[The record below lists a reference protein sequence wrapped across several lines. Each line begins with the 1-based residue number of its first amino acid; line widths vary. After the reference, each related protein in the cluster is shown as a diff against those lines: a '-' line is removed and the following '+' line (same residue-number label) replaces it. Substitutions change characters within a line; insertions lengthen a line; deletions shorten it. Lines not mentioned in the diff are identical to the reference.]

1 MQRMIGV
8 LMLATVAC
16 QAVAQPKDA
25 GEQRQWLLDQVRRG
39 EALHRDDLV
48 RDALGRLQLLEPR
61 NPDVLLAAL
70 SLALREKNITEAEQL
85 SARINALAPGSLQAR
100 HAARLLALQ
109 QPETARRLQQ
119 ARLLAVTGR
128 NQEALAVYEQLFAGE
143 PPSLE
148 LALDYW
154 RVRGNLPGQRPEAI
168 RQLQQLDQQYPG
180 SAGLRQTLAGWLF
193 AEKRDREAL
202 ALLDQLARD
211 PGARDAAAQREF
223 DYLSGQ
229 AVSSSSAAA
238 WQAFLKR
245 YPASPLLA
253 QASANL
259 QQQRTLLADP
269 SWQAGQRGKALLDKG
284 RNAEA
289 EVQLRRA
296 LRRYPDDAS
305 LHGALGYALMRQ
317 GRYDNANTAFRTA
330 SAKEQD
336 TYWIS
341 QWKDLESSS
350 QYWAQLHNA
359 ERALQANNLRGAR
372 ALYLQARQQRPKDEY
387 ALLGLADVSLAEGDA
402 IAAERQFLQVRRMA
416 PDNESAV
423 RGLMRVYQAQSP
435 AKAQAYLDSLPPR
448 QQVQFASLRRS
459 LELAH
464 LRQQGDQ
471 ALQREDWAA
480 ASQVLAQAT
489 ALAPDEPWLVYQ
501 LANSL
506 RHQGRTAEA
515 DAAFAKLVQ
524 HQPHDPATRYAHGLF
539 LESSDRDALALDSL
553 GAAPQATWSADM
565 RALQQR
571 IQRRVTLA
579 SAQQLQAQGRVTE
592 ATALLEA
599 GLARGEGGPDDLMLL
614 ADWAAARGEPD
625 KARGY
630 YQRVLAVQP
639 GRPEARLGVIES
651 ALAEG
656 NLAKARHMLTVQ
668 VPQLADDDSNAQRR
682 LAAVW
687 AALGEHDQ
695 AARLLDRIASQ
706 QPRPDPLLRR
716 DAARLV
722 AKDDPQRALDLYAA
736 AMADAQLLDRAAAS
750 PRDDRALTLA
760 SREQEADDWLARSL
774 RSDVDAL
781 YRQRNTHVTLMHDYG
796 WRQDDGTPG
805 TSELSTQSTLLHVD
819 TPWQDGTAFARVERI
834 GMDAGSFEQN
844 DQGRYT
850 PDFGSCQFV
859 GQTADGKSLPA
870 CTGGSQTA
878 DGSVLALGWQGG
890 RWAVDLGTTQGYA
903 VNNWLGGATLS
914 GDLGQV
920 GWSLTA
926 SRRPMSNSLLS
937 FAGARDR
944 PTGVRWGGVT
954 ANGGTLGLSWDQG
967 GDNGIWASLG
977 HHWLYGENVA
987 DNQRTRAMAGYY
999 HRVVERADERVRV
1012 GLTLMHWRHDKDLG
1026 GYSLGQGGYYSPQR
1040 YTSVGVP
1047 VSYAWRNYDWSLL
1060 LEGSVSWSQAHS
1072 GSSRL
1077 YPDAHV
1083 NRRVL
1088 AQYGV
1093 DSNIDAMSEAS
1104 DSSGLGYRLRGLF
1117 ERRLSDRWVL
1127 GGGFDWQH
1135 SDDYAP
1141 SHAMLYL
1148 RYLFEPWRGNLAL
1161 PVTPLEPYSEWR

>member
-70 SLALREKNITEAEQL
+70 SLALREKNSTEAGQL
-85 SARINALAPGSLQAR
+85 GARINALAPGSLPARQAT
-100 HAARLLALQ
+100 RLLALQ
-109 QPETARRLQQ
+109 QPEAVRRLQQ

-128 NQEALAVYEQLFAGE
+128 NQEALAVYEQLFAAE

-154 RVRGNLPGQRPEAI
+154 RVRGNLPGQRLEAI

-180 SAGLRQTLAGWLF
+180 NAGLRQTLAGWLF
-193 AEKRDREAL
+193 GEKRDSEAL

-229 AVSSSSAAA
+229 AVSSASAAG
-238 WQAFLKR
+238 WQAFIKR

-253 QASANL
+253 QAGANL

-289 EVQLRRA
+289 EAQLRRA
-296 LRRYPDDAS
+296 LRRYPEDAS

-317 GRYDNANTAFRTA
+317 GRYENANAAFRAAGT
-330 SAKEQD
+330 KEQD

-350 QYWAQLHNA
+350 QYWAKLGKA
-359 ERALQANNLRGAR
+359 ERALQANDLRGAR

-402 IAAERQFLQVRRMA
+402 AAAERQFLQVRRMA

-423 RGLMRVYQAQSP
+423 RGLMRVYQAKSP
-435 AKAQAYLDSLPPR
+435 EKAQAYLDSLPPR
-448 QQVQFASLRRS
+448 QQAQFASLRRG
-459 LELAH
+459 LELAR
-464 LRQQGDQ
+464 LRQQGDA
-471 ALQREDWAA
+471 ALQRQDWLA
-480 ASQVLAQAT
+480 ASNALGEAT

-501 LANSL
+501 LASSL

-524 HQPHDPATRYAHGLF
+524 HQPQDPATRYAHGLF

-553 GAAPQATWSADM
+553 GTVPQGAWNVDM
-565 RALQQR
+565 QALAQR
-571 IQRRVTLA
+571 IQRRLALA
-579 SAQQLQAQGRVTE
+579 SAQQLQAQGRSAE
-592 ATALLEA
+592 ATAMLEA
-599 GLARGEGGPDDLMLL
+599 SLARGEASPDELRLL
-614 ADWAAARGEPD
+614 AEWAAARGETD
-625 KARGY
+625 KAQDY
-630 YQRVLAVQP
+630 YQRVLAMQP
-639 GRPEARLGVIES
+639 
-651 ALAEG
+651 
-656 NLAKARHMLTVQ
+656 
-668 VPQLADDDSNAQRR
+668 D
-682 LAAVW
+682 
-687 AALGEHDQ
+687 
-695 AARLLDRIASQ
+695 
-706 QPRPDPLLRR
+706 RPDPLLRR
-716 DAARLV
+716 DLARLLV
-722 AKDDPQRALDLYAA
+722 QDDPQKALDLYAG
-736 AMADAQLLDRAAAS
+736 AMADAQLLDRAAVA
-750 PRDDRALTLA
+750 PRDDRALSLA
-760 SREQEADDWLARSL
+760 SREQATDDWLARSL

-781 YRQRNTHVTLMHDYG
+781 YRQHNTHVTLMHDYG

-819 TPWQDGTAFARVERI
+819 TPWQGGTAFARVERI

-844 DQGRYT
+844 DQGGYT

-870 CTGGSQTA
+870 CTGGSQSA
-878 DGSVLALGWQGG
+878 DGSVMALGWQGN
-890 RWAVDLGTTQGYA
+890 RWAFDLGTTQGYA
-903 VNNWLGGATLS
+903 INNWLGGATVN

-954 ANGGTLGLSWDQG
+954 ANGATLGLSWDQG
-967 GDNGIWASLG
+967 GDNGVWASLG

-987 DNQRTRAMAGYY
+987 DNQRTRAMAGFY
-999 HRVVERADERVRV
+999 HRVVEKADERVRV

-1047 VSYAWRNYDWSLL
+1047 VSYAWRNYDWSVL

-1072 GSSRL
+1072 GRSRL

-1083 NRRVL
+1083 NRKVL
-1088 AQYGV
+1088 AQY
-1093 DSNIDAMSEAS
+1093 DLESNIDAMNEAS
-1104 DSSGLGYRLRGLF
+1104 DSRGLGYRLRGLF
-1117 ERRLSDRWVL
+1117 ERRLSDQWVL
-1127 GGGFDWQH
+1127 GAGFDWQH

-1141 SHAMLYL
+1141 SHGMLYL

>member
-8 LMLATVAC
+8 LMLAAITC
-16 QAVAQPKDA
+16 QADAQPKDID
-25 GEQRQWLLDQVRRG
+25 EQRQWLLDQVRRG

-70 SLALREKNITEAEQL
+70 SLALREKNSSEAEQL
-85 SARINALAPGSLQAR
+85 SARISAVAPGSLQAR
-100 HAARLLALQ
+100 QARRLLELQ
-109 QPETARRLQQ
+109 QPAPARRLQQ

-128 NQEALAVYEQLFAGE
+128 NEEALAVYEQLFAGE

-168 RQLQQLDQQYPG
+168 RQLQRLDQQYPG

-229 AVSSSSAAA
+229 AVSATSAAA
-238 WQAFLKR
+238 WQAFLQR

-253 QASANL
+253 QASETL
-259 QQQRTLLADP
+259 QQQRKLLADP
-269 SWQAGQRGKALLDKG
+269 AWQAGQRGKALLDKG
-284 RNAEA
+284 RNVEA
-289 EVQLRRA
+289 ETQLRRA
-296 LRRYPDDAS
+296 LRQYPGDAS
-305 LHGALGYALMRQ
+305 LQGALGYALMRQ
-317 GRYDNANTAFRTA
+317 GRHEDAHAAFRAA

-336 TYWIS
+336 TYRIS

-350 QYWAQLHNA
+350 QYWALLKKA
-359 ERALQANNLRGAR
+359 ERALAAKDVRGAR
-372 ALYLQARQQRPKDEY
+372 TLYRQARQQRPKDEY
-387 ALLGLADVSLAEGDA
+387 ALLGLADVSLAEGDVA
-402 IAAERQFLQVRRMA
+402 AAERQYLQVRRMA

-435 AKAQAYLDSLPPR
+435 GKAQAYLDSLPPR
-448 QQVQFASLRRS
+448 QQAQFASLRRS
-459 LELAH
+459 LELAR
-464 LRQQGDQ
+464 LRQQGDE
-471 ALQREDWAA
+471 ALQREDWSTASHVLGQAA
-480 ASQVLAQAT
+480 

-506 RHQGRTAEA
+506 RHQGRNGEA
-515 DAAFAKLVQ
+515 DGAFARLVQ
-524 HQPHDPATRYAHGLF
+524 HQPRDPATRYAHGLF
-539 LESSDRDALALDSL
+539 LASSDRDALALDSL
-553 GAAPQATWSADM
+553 RAVPQATWNADM
-565 RALQQR
+565 HALEQR
-571 IQRRVTLA
+571 VQRRMTLA
-579 SAQQLQAQGRVTE
+579 SAQQLQAQGRSAE

-599 GLARGEGGPDDLMLL
+599 GLARGEGSPDDLMLL
-614 ADWAAARGEPD
+614 ADWAAARGEHG
-625 KARGY
+625 KARSY
-630 YQRVLAVQP
+630 YQRVLVVQP
-639 GRPEARLGVIES
+639 GRPDARLGVMES

-656 NLAKARHMLTVQ
+656 NLQQARHMLGVK
-668 VPQLADDDSNAQRR
+668 VPQFAADDGNAQRR

-687 AALGEHDQ
+687 TALGEHDQ
-695 AARLLDRIASQ
+695 AARLLDRVAAQ
-706 QPRPDPLLRR
+706 QTRPDPLLRR

-722 AKDDPQRALDLYAA
+722 AQDDPQRALDLYAA
-736 AMADAQLLDRAAAS
+736 AMADAQLLDRAAVA

-760 SREQEADDWLARSL
+760 SREQDGDDWLARSL

-796 WRQDDGTPG
+796 WREDDGTPG

-819 TPWQDGTAFARVERI
+819 TPWQEGTAFARVERI
-834 GMDAGSFEQN
+834 GMDAGSFEPN

-859 GQTADGKSLPA
+859 GQTADGKTLPA

-878 DGSVLALGWQGG
+878 SGSLLALGWQGS
-890 RWAVDLGTTQGYA
+890 RWAFDLGTTQGYA
-903 VNNWLGGATLS
+903 INNWLGGATVN

-926 SRRPMSNSLLS
+926 SRRSMSNSLLS

-954 ANGGTLGLSWDQG
+954 ANGATLGLSWDQG
-967 GDNGIWASLG
+967 GDNGVWASLG
-977 HHWLYGENVA
+977 YHWLYGENVA
-987 DNQRTRAMAGYY
+987 DNQRTRAMAGFY
-999 HRVVERADERVRV
+999 HRVVEKADERVRV
-1012 GLTLMHWRHDKDLG
+1012 GVTLMHWRHDKDLG

-1040 YTSVGVP
+1040 YSSVGVP

-1077 YPDAHV
+1077 YPDAHI
-1083 NRRVL
+1083 NRKIL
-1088 AQYGV
+1088 AQYSV
-1093 DSNIDAMSEAS
+1093 DSNLNAMTEAS

-1117 ERRLSDRWVL
+1117 ERRLSDQWVL

-1141 SHAMLYL
+1141 SHGMLYL